1 MGVHFHS
8 TDEHTL
14 GWWGLGDRQVLP
26 RLKDGNCYASEML
39 QWWSSLPNLLIFQDE
54 AEMTWELL
62 FFFLFVG
69 WSWLTD
75 IFDIFVEIATCLI
88 LWNSTH
94 IDLCFKFKSLISSLQ
109 MRLEP
114 QRQRRPF
121 PTKFCLLDLRLL
133 LCLKQKFNKQWL
145 SIVSY
150 EKSHSAKKFL
160 HKTISISG
168 QSSQF
173 NI

>member
-1 MGVHFHS
+1 MLVKCSSDG
-8 TDEHTL
+8 
-14 GWWGLGDRQVLP
+14 QVCQISWFFKMKQ
-26 RLKDGNCYASEML
+26 RWRENS
-39 QWWSSLPNLLIFQDE
+39 F
-54 AEMTWELL
+54 